1 MFTDILQV
9 QLVLGN
15 HIKAQSNMCSINV
28 VTINIKGS
36 LYDKEHG
43 YQTPFV
49 LNMETLY
56 TINHRRNP

>member
-1 MFTDILQV
+1 MFTDILKV

-43 YQTPFV
+43 YT
-49 LNMETLY
+49 
-56 TINHRRNP
+56 RRLLF

>member
-1 MFTDILQV
+1 MFTEILQV

-43 YQTPFV
+43 YT
-49 LNMETLY
+49 
-56 TINHRRNP
+56 RRHLF